1 MAVSALYTGSAPSA
15 WHDGV
20 EPLGEL
26 VDGRAAS
33 AEILG
38 RLGVGAET
46 TRDPV
51 ASDWDFWTETTTALE
66 ELERRYHVPS
76 LAAGDADAADRP
88 EGFKPIA

>member
-1 MAVSALYTGSAPSA
+1 MTAWSLSASSWTGALHPRKFWVA
-15 WHDGV
+15 W
-20 EPLGEL
+20 EW
-26 VDGRAAS
+26 
-33 AEILG
+33 
-38 RLGVGAET
+38 GAET

-76 LAAGDADAADRP
+76 LAAGDADAADRR